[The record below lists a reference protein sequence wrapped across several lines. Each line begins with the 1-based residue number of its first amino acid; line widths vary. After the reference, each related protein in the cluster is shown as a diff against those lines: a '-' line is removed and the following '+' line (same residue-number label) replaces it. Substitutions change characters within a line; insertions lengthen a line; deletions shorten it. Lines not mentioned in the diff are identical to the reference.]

1 MGFDAAQFNYMIEQ
15 VNRGKRSICL
25 DLKSP
30 DGLAVLMRLVA
41 QADVFLTSM
50 LEPPRRRLGV
60 TYDDLKEVNPRIIYA
75 RGHGYGQHGD
85 EADTGG
91 IETVAFFARTGLA
104 HELTEPG
111 GPLARFP
118 QGTGDITSGMYL
130 AGGIAAAL
138 YRRTVTGRGG
148 LVDVSLLGSA
158 AWTMSLEVVAQHFFG
173 SPPRPS
179 RDVPVAAPA
188 NALLGN
194 YRTSDD
200 RIIVLGM
207 VTPDRYWND
216 FRDTL
221 GIEDAVGAYDTF
233 EQRAGNED
241 LYRLIMDTFASQPL
255 AVWRERLG
263 NSRCIWSVVQT
274 PQELAVDRQAV
285 VNGYTVEHPTIE
297 GARLIASPVQ
307 YQDEVVEITKG
318 APAAGEH
325 TEEIL
330 QELGF
335 DRTDIERLVAAGAV
349 SSA

>member
-1 MGFDAAQFNYMIEQ
+1 
-15 VNRGKRSICL
+15 
-25 DLKSP
+25 
-30 DGLAVLMRLVA
+30 MRLVE

-60 TYDDLKEVNPRIIYA
+60 TYDDLVQVNPRIIYA
-75 RGHGYGQHGD
+75 RGHGYGQRGD

-111 GPLARFP
+111 GRLARFP
-118 QGTGDITSGMYL
+118 QGSGDITSGMYL

-173 SPPRPS
+173 SPPKVAG
-179 RDVPVAAPA
+179 DVPVAAPA

-207 VTPDRYWND
+207 VTPDRYWTD

-221 GIEDAVGAYDTF
+221 GIDDTAGAYDTF
-233 EQRAGNED
+233 EQRAGNEQ
-241 LYRLIMDTFASQPL
+241 LHRLIVDAFAAQPL
-255 AVWRERLG
+255 SVWQERLG

-274 PQELAVDRQAV
+274 PEELAVDRQAM
-285 VNGYTVEHPTIE
+285 VNGYTVEHPTIA
-297 GARLIASPVQ
+297 GARLVASPVQ
-307 YQDEVVEITKG
+307 YQDEVLDIARG

-335 DRTDIERLVAAGAV
+335 DRSEIDRLVAAGTAG
-349 SSA
+349 SA